1 MVTALQRVS
10 EMEDRAAQAQGRQ
23 MFDSHGQGF
32 YNASEANDMTQEH
45 VASNNGGPDFVS
57 PRVRPEGSNTNG
69 NTTEKRAEFGTIQE
83 DEEEVSAKDS
93 EG

>member
-32 YNASEANDMTQEH
+32 YNASEANDMTQEQ
-45 VASNNGGPDFVS
+45 VPNNNGGPDFVS
-57 PRVRPEGSNTNG
+57 PRVRPEPNNNSA
-69 NTTEKRAEFGTIQE
+69 TEKRAEFGTIQE